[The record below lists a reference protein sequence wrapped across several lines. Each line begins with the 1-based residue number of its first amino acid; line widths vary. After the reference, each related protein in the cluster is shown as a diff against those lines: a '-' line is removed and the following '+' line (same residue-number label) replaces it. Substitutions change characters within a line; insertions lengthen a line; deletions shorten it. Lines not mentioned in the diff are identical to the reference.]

1 MTTKPLM
8 ELKHLSK
15 HFGATKAVEDLTLT
29 IPEGKIIGLLGPNGS
44 GKSTLFKLAN
54 GLLRPTSGEILI
66 QGQAPGVASKKIIS
80 YLPERTYLN
89 EWMRIRDLFQFFQDF
104 YEDFDLAKAQD
115 MLTTLKLQDHQHL
128 KTLSKG
134 NKEKVQLVLVMSRR
148 AKLYLLDEPI
158 AGVDPAARDFILE
171 TILGNY
177 LEDSTLLISTHII
190 SDIEKVFDDVIFLKD
205 GTLERHDSV
214 DNLRASTGKSVDEL
228 FREVFRC

>member
-1 MTTKPLM
+1 MTKPLM

-66 QGQAPGVASKKIIS
+66 QGLAPGVESKKIIS

-104 YEDFDLAKAQD
+104 YEDFDMAKARD
-115 MLTTLKLQDHQHL
+115 MLATLKLEDHQHL

-134 NKEKVQLVLVMSRR
+134 NKEKVQLVLVMSRKAR
-148 AKLYLLDEPI
+148 LYLLDEPI
-158 AGVDPAARDFILE
+158 AGVDPAARDFILS

-205 GTLERHDSV
+205 GALDRYDSV
-214 DNLRASTGKSVDEL
+214 DNLRASTGKSIDEL